1 MSAGLQIQTLDGSQA
16 QRYLADIAR
25 LRISVFR
32 DYPYL
37 YDGNMEYEREY
48 LETYFKSQGARVV
61 LCRDGELVVGA
72 STVIPLMDESDAF
85 KLPFI
90 QHGWEPREV
99 MYFGESVLQNEYRG
113 RGVGKKFFDARLKHA
128 RETQGIKRA
137 SFCAVVRPE
146 NHGLRPQDYRP
157 LNGLWESF
165 GFHPVAGLQCSLSWK
180 QIDEAHESA
189 KTLQFWVKD
198 L

>member
-16 QRYLADIAR
+16 QKYLADIAR

-37 YDGNMEYEREY
+37 YDGSMKYEREY

-61 LCRDGELVVGA
+61 LCRDGGKIVGA
-72 STVIPLMDESDAF
+72 STVIPLQDESDAF
-85 KLPFI
+85 KLPI
-90 QHGWEPREV
+90 LHHGWEPQEV
-99 MYFGESVLQNEYRG
+99 MYFGESVLQSEYRG
-113 RGVGKKFFDARLKHA
+113 RGVGKQFFEARLRHA
-128 RETQGIKRA
+128 QVTPGIKRA
-137 SFCAVVRPE
+137 VFCAVVRADTH
-146 NHGLRPQDYRP
+146 NLRPQDYRP

-165 GFHPVAGLQCSLSWK
+165 GFHPVIGLKCSLTWK
-180 QIDEAHESA
+180 QIDEAQESA
-189 KTLQFWVKD
+189 KTLQFWVKE